1 MFLGSSLFLSLIL
14 ATNNLFLMIFT
25 IMGMSIC
32 FYVLLAINSKFGTLA
47 REASIKYFIL
57 SALSSGLILGGA
69 KEIYLITGTAIFNN
83 INDFLTFLICD
94 NIIMPEI
101 FTIKYALILIFA
113 GFLFKLSAAPN
124 HF

>member
-14 ATNNLFLMIFT
+14 STNNLFLMIFI

-32 FYVLLAINSKFGTLA
+32 FYVLLAINSKFGA
-47 REASIKYFIL
+47 ISREAGIKYFIL
-57 SALSSGLILGGA
+57 SALSSTLILGGA
-69 KEIYLITGTAIFNN
+69 KEIYLISGTATFNN
-83 INDFLTFLICD
+83 INDFLILLITD
-94 NIIMPEI
+94 YTTIHEI
-101 FTIKYALILIFA
+101 FAIKYALIFIFA